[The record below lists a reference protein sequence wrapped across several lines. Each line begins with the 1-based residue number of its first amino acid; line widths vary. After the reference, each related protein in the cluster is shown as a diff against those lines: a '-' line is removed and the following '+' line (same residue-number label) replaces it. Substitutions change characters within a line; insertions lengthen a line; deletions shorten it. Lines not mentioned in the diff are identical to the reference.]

1 MGGPHP
7 PEGRLVTGL
16 LPIRFPPAPR
26 EAVTS
31 YAARLAGA
39 NGLTTATLWT
49 RPLCAQP
56 TTREVTRLATAAG
69 ITAADVRAATP
80 FHYPTAVTGTKA
92 KQSGGWLL
100 NTPPWVCPTCTPT
113 TGITHRDWVLALHP
127 VCPTCG
133 VLLTRET
140 HDEPTAAPAALL
152 TLTADLAAL
161 AEAAITNRPARARLR
176 RLRRLCT
183 LVSQTLDDQWP
194 PPTSDD
200 DAAVRAAAVVTPWGG
215 RPDSHPTAVAAV
227 LLAVQHTWRSPTRE
241 DALIAAGWE
250 RLRSR
255 PVEVTHGAPS
265 HFPKRPPDRT
275 TSGATGNPAAVRWTP
290 DGFTRE
296 DADRLAWVRRKVAQ
310 LRRTHGLAAR
320 HVPAVLFL
328 PGEDPLPHGA
338 LWWHRAEAA
347 IALHMLLDS
356 YRSGRVGSAAS
367 ASHAFGTA
375 RTESSRLVDCITF
388 DAGLTD
394 ADATLLLTAADH
406 LIAEQLVDYQHRRD
420 VLRPHDPTLSAL
432 LRRLPAP
439 PATPDWSSADLAY
452 GWIWVHHTR
461 GPLYTSTLTDLP
473 TSTVLRFGRAL
484 DPEVRLALTD
494 HAHTRLGGALDDAV
508 PAAVVVPR
516 LWDLA

>member
-1 MGGPHP
+1 M
-7 PEGRLVTGL
+7 TGL
-16 LPIRFPPAPR
+16 LPIRFPPAPG

-49 RPLCAQP
+49 RPLCSRP

-69 ITAADVRAATP
+69 ITTADVRAATP

-100 NTPPWVCPTCTPT
+100 NTLPWVCPTCTPT

-127 VCPTCG
+127 VCPSCG
-133 VLLTRET
+133 VILTRET

-161 AEAAITNRPARARLR
+161 AEAAITNGPARERLR

-183 LVSQTLDDQWP
+183 LVSQTLDDHWP

-227 LLAVQHTWRSPTRE
+227 LLAVQHAWRSPTRE
-241 DALIAAGWE
+241 AALIAEGWE

-265 HFPKRPPDRT
+265 HFPKRPAVRT
-275 TSGATGNPAAVRWTP
+275 PTRATASPATVRWTP

-296 DADRLAWVRRKVAQ
+296 DADRLAWVRRKVDQ
-310 LRRTHGLAAR
+310 LRRAHGLTAR
-320 HVPAVLFL
+320 NVPAVLFL
-328 PGEDPLPHGA
+328 PGEDPLPPGA
-338 LWWHRAEAA
+338 LWRDRAEAA
-347 IALHMLLDS
+347 IALHMLLDTHP
-356 YRSGRVGSAAS
+356 SGRAGSAAA

-375 RTESSRLVDCITF
+375 RTEASRLADGITF

-394 ADATLLLTAADH
+394 TDAALLLTTADH
-406 LIAEQLVDYQHRRD
+406 LIAENLVDYQHRRD
-420 VLRPHDPTLSAL
+420 VLRPHDPTLSVL
-432 LRRLPAP
+432 LRRLPAL
-439 PATPDWSSADLAY
+439 PADPGWGPADLAY

-461 GPLYTSTLTDLP
+461 GPLFTSKTTDLP
-473 TSTVLRFGRAL
+473 TSTVLRFGCAL

-494 HAHTRLGGALDDAV
+494 HAHARLGETLDDAS

-516 LWDLA
+516 MWDLA